1 MSDDYTDDP
10 NIKKFIDNT
19 QEALDRI
26 AEREKAEPEDLFDEG
41 NLVKMPESDPA
52 IDLLVVVKQRDQ
64 AHAQIKDLERALQ
77 QKQYELDL
85 NGGLA
90 RLNVAGD
97 ILMGYA
103 SAGNLPTLAGET
115 RMAAAMRYADE
126 LCSDFEQRMEKRAN
140 EFMKMVAMSPSEEQN
155 TPQREN

>member
-1 MSDDYTDDP
+1 MTDD
-10 NIKKFIDNT
+10 NDTIDTN
-19 QEALDRI
+19 
-26 AEREKAEPEDLFDEG
+26 EPEELFDEG
-41 NLVKMPESDPA
+41 NIVKMPESDPA
-52 IDLLVVVKQRDQ
+52 IDIAVLLSQREQ
-64 AHAQIKDLERALQ
+64 AQAQVRDMERHVQ

-115 RMAAAMRYADE
+115 RLQAAMRYADD
-126 LCSDFEQRMEKRAN
+126 LVSDFEERMEKRAA
-140 EFMKMVAMSPSEEQN
+140 EFMKTVAMSPSDEIN
-155 TPQREN
+155 PVGREN

>member
-1 MSDDYTDDP
+1 MSDDNDTIDTTDTDP
-10 NIKKFIDNT
+10 
-19 QEALDRI
+19 
-26 AEREKAEPEDLFDEG
+26 LFDEG
-41 NLVKMPESDPA
+41 NLVSFPEASESDPA

-64 AHAQIKDLERALQ
+64 AHAQIRDLERALQ

-97 ILMGYA
+97 ILTGYA

-115 RMAAAMRYADE
+115 RMQAAMRYADE
-126 LCSDFEQRMEKRAN
+126 LCSDFEQRMENRAN

-155 TPQREN
+155 NPHREN